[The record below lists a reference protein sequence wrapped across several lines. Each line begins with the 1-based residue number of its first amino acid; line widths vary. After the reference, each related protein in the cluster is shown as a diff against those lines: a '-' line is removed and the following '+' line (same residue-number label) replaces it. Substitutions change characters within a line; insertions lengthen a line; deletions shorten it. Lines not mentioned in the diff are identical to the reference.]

1 VAHDEARIVKSA
13 HDAIVGMDRSGVIT
27 SCNPAAVRLYGYP
40 AEQLVGRPAEMLV
53 PPERRA
59 EEAAVLRRILAGEE
73 VHPYR
78 TDRGCR
84 SGTVIA
90 VFVTISP
97 ITDTTGAIVGA
108 ATMARRATL
117 QDARERFEA
126 RVDRQRVDA
135 RDAADRFEVR
145 VDQDRQETQD
155 AADRFETRVVAE
167 RVQARDAEYRFQ
179 DQMDAQLAQAQSDH
193 DLLQGQLQQGQ
204 RLEVLGQLA
213 DRVAHDLDTLLAEIL
228 SHAGSAA
235 GKLATG
241 PGSDLEPAGRDV
253 ARIQQAAEQATALTR
268 QLLAF
273 ARRDAV

>member
-1 VAHDEARIVKSA
+1 MAHDEAQIVKSA
-13 HDAIVGMDRSGVIT
+13 HDAIVGMNRSGVIT

-40 AEQLVGRPAEMLV
+40 AEQLVGRPADMLV

-78 TDRGCR
+78 TDRACR
-84 SGTVIA
+84 SGTAIA

-97 ITDTTGAIVGA
+97 ITDATGAIVGA

-117 QDARERFEA
+117 QDARDRFEA

-155 AADRFETRVVAE
+155 AADRFETRVAAE
-167 RVQARDAEYRFQ
+167 RVQARDAEYRVQ
-179 DQMDAQLAQAQSDH
+179 DQMDAQLARA
-193 DLLQGQLQQGQ
+193 Q

-213 DRVAHDLDTLLAEIL
+213 DKVAHDLDTLLAEIL
-228 SHAGSAA
+228 SNAASAA
-235 GKLATG
+235 GELATDQG
-241 PGSDLEPAGRDV
+241 PDLESAGRDI
-253 ARIQQAAEQATALTR
+253 ARIQQAVEQASTVTR
-268 QLLAF
+268 QLRAF
-273 ARRDAV
+273 ARRDVV